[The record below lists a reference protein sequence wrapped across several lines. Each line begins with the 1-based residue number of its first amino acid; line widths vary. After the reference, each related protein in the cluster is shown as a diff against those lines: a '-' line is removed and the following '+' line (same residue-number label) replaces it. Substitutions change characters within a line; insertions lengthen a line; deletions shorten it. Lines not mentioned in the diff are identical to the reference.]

1 MKTIIAGSREF
12 NNQKIMNEY
21 ILKLIKDYNLNIP
34 EVISGTAKLFLI

>member
-21 ILKLIKDYNLNIP
+21 ILKLIKDYNLNIS